1 MRLNSSNSV
10 MTLSKKIKAIIWD
23 FDGTLVDTSLKNF
36 NVAKQIIADLTGEEA
51 ESFPIFQSLET
62 YNLAN
67 RSYKN
72 WREMYKAEYGF
83 SEEETDRAGSLWT
96 EYQLRDDTPIEFFPG
111 LGRVIKSLKEFPQGI
126 VSMNSQSHI
135 KQTLAENK
143 ISDLFQ
149 FVVGYEEVDMRKQ
162 KPEPD
167 GLLLCLEKL
176 TGLASGYVFYI
187 GDHETDVKCAAN
199 ANRVLREQK
208 PEVKILTIGAFYGS
222 GKSGNN
228 SWEPDYRANQT
239 EEIIDIIKLFQI

>member
-1 MRLNSSNSV
+1 MIKSN
-10 MTLSKKIKAIIWD
+10 INAIIWD
-23 FDGTLVDTSLKNF
+23 FDGTLVDTSRKNF
-36 NVAKQIIADLTGEEA
+36 SVAKQIIADLTGKKA

-72 WREMYKAEYGF
+72 WREMYKSEYGF
-83 SEEETDRAGSLWT
+83 NEQETDRAGGLWT
-96 EYQLRDDTPIEFFPG
+96 EYQLQDDTPIEFFPG
-111 LGRVIKSLKEFPQGI
+111 LGRVIKSLKQFPQGV

-143 ISDLFQ
+143 ISDMFQ

-162 KPEPD
+162 KPDPD

-176 TGLASGYVFYI
+176 TGFASGYVFYI

-199 ANRVLREQK
+199 ANRVLREHK
-208 PEVKILTIGAFYGS
+208 PVVKIITIGALYGS
-222 GKSGNN
+222 QKSGNN
-228 SWEPDYRANQT
+228 SLEPDYRANQT
-239 EEIIDIIKLFQI
+239 EEITDIIKHFQI

>member
-1 MRLNSSNSV
+1 MVESNI
-10 MTLSKKIKAIIWD
+10 TAIIWD
-23 FDGTLVDTSLKNF
+23 FDGTLVDTSRKNF
-36 NVAKQIIADLTGEEA
+36 NVAKQIIVDLTGKEA

-72 WREMYKAEYGF
+72 WREMYIAEYGF
-83 SEEETDRAGSLWT
+83 SEEETDRAGSLWA
-96 EYQLRDDTPIEFFPG
+96 EYQLQNNTPIKFFPG

-135 KQTLAENK
+135 KQTLAENN

-187 GDHETDVKCAAN
+187 GDHETDVQCAAN
-199 ANRVLREQK
+199 ANRVLDEQK
-208 PEVKILTIGAFYGS
+208 LDVRIITIGALYGADS
-222 GKSGNN
+222 
-228 SWEPDYRANQT
+228 
-239 EEIIDIIKLFQI
+239 LFFVQ

>member
-1 MRLNSSNSV
+1 MPA
-10 MTLSKKIKAIIWD
+10 SKITAVIWD
-23 FDGTLVDTSLKNF
+23 FDGTLVDTSRKNF
-36 NVAKQIIADLTGEEA
+36 SVAKQIIADLTGKKA

-72 WREMYKAEYGF
+72 WREMYKSEYGF
-83 SEEETDRAGSLWT
+83 NEQETDRAGGLWT
-96 EYQLRDDTPIEFFPG
+96 EYQLQDDTPIEFFPG
-111 LGRVIKSLKEFPQGI
+111 LGRVIKSLKQFPQGV

-143 ISDLFQ
+143 ISDMFQ

-162 KPEPD
+162 KPDPD

-199 ANRVLREQK
+199 VNRVFREK
-208 PEVKILTIGAFYGS
+208 KIDVKIITIGASYGFD
-222 GKSGNN
+222 KNLNN
-228 SWEPDYRANQT
+228 NWKPDYLANQT
-239 EEIIDIIKLFQI
+239 EEITDIIKHF

>member
-1 MRLNSSNSV
+1 MV
-10 MTLSKKIKAIIWD
+10 ESKITAVIWD
-23 FDGTLVDTSLKNF
+23 FDGTLVDTSRKNF
-36 NVAKQIIADLTGEEA
+36 NVAKQIIADVTGKRA
-51 ESFPIFQSLET
+51 ETFPIFQSLET

-72 WREMYKAEYGF
+72 WREMYKSEYGF
-83 SEEETDRAGSLWT
+83 NEQETDRAGGPWA
-96 EYQLRDDTPIEFFPG
+96 EYQLQDDTPIEFFPG
-111 LGRVIKSLKEFPQGI
+111 LGRVIRSLKQFPQGI

-199 ANRVLREQK
+199 ANRMLREQK
-208 PEVKILTIGAFYGS
+208 PEVKIITIGALYGS
-222 GKSGNN
+222 EKSGNN
-228 SWEPDYRANQT
+228 GLEPDYRANQT
-239 EEIIDIIKLFQI
+239 EEITDIIKRFQI

>member
-10 MTLSKKIKAIIWD
+10 MTLSKKITAIIWD
-23 FDGTLVDTSLKNF
+23 FDGTLVDTSRKNF
-36 NVAKQIIADLTGEEA
+36 NVAKQIIADLTGKEA

-72 WREMYKAEYGF
+72 WREMYIAEYGF
-83 SEEETDRAGSLWT
+83 SEEETDRAGSLWA
-96 EYQLRDDTPIEFFPG
+96 EYQLQNDTPIKFFPG

-135 KQTLAENK
+135 KQTLIDNEL
-143 ISDLFQ
+143 SDLFQ

-199 ANRVLREQK
+199 ANRMLREQK
-208 PEVKILTIGAFYGS
+208 PEVKIITIGALYGS
-222 GKSGNN
+222 EKSGDN
-228 SWEPDYRANQT
+228 SLEPDYRANQT
-239 EEIIDIIKLFQI
+239 EEIIDIIKHFQI

>member
-1 MRLNSSNSV
+1 MIKSN
-10 MTLSKKIKAIIWD
+10 INAIIWD
-23 FDGTLVDTSLKNF
+23 FDGTLVDTSRKNF
-36 NVAKQIIADLTGEEA
+36 SVAKQIIADLTGKKA
-51 ESFPIFQSLET
+51 ESFPIFRSLET

-72 WREMYKAEYGF
+72 WREMYKSEYGF
-83 SEEETDRAGSLWT
+83 NEQETDRAGGLWT
-96 EYQLRDDTPIEFFPG
+96 EYQLQDDTPIEFFPG
-111 LGRVIKSLKEFPQGI
+111 LGRVIKSLKQFPQGV

-143 ISDLFQ
+143 ISDMFQ

-162 KPEPD
+162 KPDPD

-199 ANRVLREQK
+199 ANRALREK
-208 PEVKILTIGAFYGS
+208 KLDVKIITIGALYGS
-222 GKSGNN
+222 GKNGNN
-228 SWEPDYRANQT
+228 SWEPDYHANQT
-239 EEIIDIIKLFQI
+239 EEITDIIKHFQI

>member
-1 MRLNSSNSV
+1 

-23 FDGTLVDTSLKNF
+23 FDGTLVDTSRKNF
-36 NVAKQIIADLTGEEA
+36 NVAKEIIADVTGKRA
-51 ESFPIFQSLET
+51 ATFPIFQSLET

-72 WREMYKAEYGF
+72 WREMYKSEYGF
-83 SEEETDRAGSLWT
+83 NEQETDRAGGLWT
-96 EYQLRDDTPIEFFPG
+96 EYQMQDDTPIEFFPG

-187 GDHETDVKCAAN
+187 GDHETDVKCAAT
-199 ANRVLREQK
+199 ANNLLRK
-208 PEVKILTIGAFYGS
+208 KGVNLWLLTIGAFYGS
-222 GKSGNN
+222 DHDDSG
-228 SWEPDYRANQT
+228 WKTKPDYKANQT
-239 EEIIDIIKLFQI
+239 QDIVEIIQPYI

>member
-1 MRLNSSNSV
+1 MIKSN
-10 MTLSKKIKAIIWD
+10 INAIIWD
-23 FDGTLVDTSLKNF
+23 FDGTLVDTSRKNF
-36 NVAKQIIADLTGEEA
+36 SVAKQIIADLTGKKA

-72 WREMYKAEYGF
+72 WREMYKSEYGF
-83 SEEETDRAGSLWT
+83 NEQETDRAGGLWT
-96 EYQLRDDTPIEFFPG
+96 EYQLQDDTPIEFFPG
-111 LGRVIKSLKEFPQGI
+111 LGRVIKSLKQFPQGV

-143 ISDLFQ
+143 ISDMFQ

-162 KPEPD
+162 KPDPD

-199 ANRVLREQK
+199 ANRALREK
-208 PEVKILTIGAFYGS
+208 KLDVKIITIGALYGS
-222 GKSGNN
+222 GENGNP
-228 SWEPDYRANQT
+228 SWEPDYHANQT
-239 EEIIDIIKLFQI
+239 EEITDIIKHFQI